1 MLVKIN
7 FLMIISMFISVGCT
21 QMSGHRDYLSEMQ
34 QEDSSFYQPSE
45 DFPVVAGDTGR
56 MSESRVERRSRTPAS
71 DSEFSREQDQYF
83 LIKELATLEA
93 NQSEGAFDF
102 YSKYKNKL
110 TTTSEKIYFLKL
122 PLGERRDYLVWRGF
136 LRPATNSLSTDRGIV
151 QKQNQV
157 FLGMSKEEVMNTIG
171 APKQV
176 EVAGNPSH
184 ENERWLYNHNGAS
197 SYVYFESGRVEGW
210 E

>member
-1 MLVKIN
+1 MLQN
-7 FLMIISMFISVGCT
+7 FNFYLVILLFISVSCS
-21 QMSGHRDYLSEMQ
+21 QMGSQRDYLSEMQ
-34 QEDSSFYQPSE
+34 QEDTSFYNPNE

-56 MSESRVERRSRTPAS
+56 MGETLSERRSRTPAS
-71 DSEFSREQDQYF
+71 DGEFSTNKDQYF
-83 LIKELATLEA
+83 LTKELANLEA
-93 NQSEGAFDF
+93 NQSEGSFDF
-102 YSKYKNKL
+102 YSKYKHKL

-122 PLGERRDYLVWRGF
+122 PLDERRDYLVWRGF
-136 LRPATNSLSTDRGIV
+136 VRPATNSLATDRGIV